1 MTERSMRY
9 IRPRSRPARKPNP
22 EKLFAAMHRAGIDA
36 ETAERV
42 CSALVETAEPER
54 AAGEA

>member
-42 CSALVETAEPER
+42 CSVLVEMAEPEQ
-54 AAGEA
+54 AAGTA